1 MKKSVGVSKRWGRG
15 LLLVLLAVPLLLAGC
30 DVPTTGAGV
39 RADTDQR
46 TISVVGVGQASAAPD
61 RAVVVV
67 GVETEA
73 ETAEAALSRNNAQMG
88 DLIAAL
94 VEAGIPEED
103 IQTRTV
109 NLRPRYQEVRPED
122 GAPSREVTGYVA
134 TNTVEVTIE
143 VLEDLGELLDTAI
156 RAGGNRIENVRF
168 EISDPAQLLDDA
180 REAAW
185 TDAQEKAMQLVTLA
199 GAELGPVQSINE
211 STRTPRPVRGVEM
224 EEAARAVPV
233 QPGTEN
239 IEVELQITWLI
250 LPD

>member
-1 MKKSVGVSKRWGRG
+1 
-15 LLLVLLAVPLLLAGC
+15 LVVPLLLAGC

-39 RADTDQR
+39 DGDADQR
-46 TISVVGVGQASAAPD
+46 TVSVVGVGQASAAPD

-73 ETAEAALSRNNAQMG
+73 ETAEAALAQNNVQME

-94 VEAGIPEED
+94 VEAGITEEN
-103 IQTRTV
+103 IQTQTV

-122 GAPSREVTGYVA
+122 GAPSREITGYVA
-134 TNTVEVTIE
+134 TNTVEVTLE

-156 RAGGNRIENVRF
+156 QAGGNRIDNVRF
-168 EISDPAQLLDDA
+168 ELSDSDQLLDDA

-185 TDAQEKAMQLVTLA
+185 TDAQDKAVQLVTLA

-211 STRTPRPVRGVEM
+211 STRVPRPVRGMEM
-224 EEAARAVPV
+224 EEAARAVPI

-250 LPD
+250 LSD